1 MGDMPMIDLPIA
13 LSSIE
18 VGFGILFLTGFFVMK
33 LGIYRNFP
41 WLYVKLLNISQP
53 YKKSVLINKSK
64 LV

>member
-33 LGIYRNFP
+33 LGIYNFP

-53 YKKSVLINKSK
+53 YKFGL
-64 LV
+64 